1 MGTVALQIP
10 CLKGRGVATVLWVQ
24 WVVPIM
30 SLEIPMLERD
40 QDLAADFGPC
50 SSEPLLFSNFGCKP
64 AKMLKTNL
72 MQI

>member
-40 QDLAADFGPC
+40 QDLAADFGP
-50 SSEPLLFSNFGCKP
+50 K
-64 AKMLKTNL
+64 
-72 MQI
+72 